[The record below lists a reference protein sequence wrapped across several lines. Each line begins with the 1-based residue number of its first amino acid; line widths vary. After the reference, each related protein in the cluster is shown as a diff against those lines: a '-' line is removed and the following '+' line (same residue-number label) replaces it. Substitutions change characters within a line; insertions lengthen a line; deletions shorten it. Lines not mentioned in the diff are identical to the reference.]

1 MGPDLCKDQ
10 RKHCRAQLGGI
21 FRRTPAS
28 PRAEGF
34 FGAPQLPPGE
44 GRQALLWNAHAGS
57 RTRVTSM
64 GGLYDA
70 ATLRALTLAFTG
82 RMVLMLQVV
91 SAMSACSMSF
101 CMAFHS
107 SALCTFSF
115 FPLFSNFI
123 LSINGAC
130 SVAASY
136 KPPMLVTR
144 VRLPACA
151 FPLLPRMESHA
162 EAHATSA
169 HGTHDLQ
176 H

>member
-70 ATLRALTLAFTG
+70 ATLRALTTVAQETIGVVGGSGSAGELYGGDRGQRQCFSV
-82 RMVLMLQVV
+82 VL
-91 SAMSACSMSF
+91 
-101 CMAFHS
+101 
-107 SALCTFSF
+107 
-115 FPLFSNFI
+115 
-123 LSINGAC
+123 
-130 SVAASY
+130 
-136 KPPMLVTR
+136 R
-144 VRLPACA
+144 
-151 FPLLPRMESHA
+151 
-162 EAHATSA
+162 
-169 HGTHDLQ
+169 
-176 H
+176 